1 MSSIPKP
8 TPFYEIEDIR
18 TKDVTV
24 NAASALELK
33 AGHLLF
39 MDIQTGKYTAVAAT
53 TSLIPTEE
61 SGGGEGGDVVAD
73 AYNGPVAVLLEDTSI
88 KASNDTT
95 VKVIIAGTVYYSF
108 VRNSG
113 INETACPD
121 WLLDKFSALQTQVL
135 FLGKEE

>member
-1 MSSIPKP
+1 MSTIPKP

-39 MDIQTGKYTAVAAT
+39 MDITTGKFTAVAAT
-53 TSLIPTEE
+53 TSLKPTKA
-61 SGGGEGGDVVAD
+61 GGAPATITDT
-73 AYNGPVAVLLEDTSI
+73 YNGPVAVLLEDTSL
-88 KASNDTT
+88 KATTDTT
-95 VKVIIAGTVYYSF
+95 VKAIIAGTVYYSF

-113 INETACPD
+113 INDTACPD

>member
-1 MSSIPKP
+1 MSTIPKP

-24 NAASALELK
+24 NVASALELK

-39 MDIQTGKYTAVAAT
+39 MDITTGKYKADAVT
-53 TSLIPTEE
+53 TSLIPTT
-61 SGGGEGGDVVAD
+61 GTGTATDKFT
-73 AYNGPVAVLLEDTSI
+73 GPVAVLLEDTSL
-88 KASNDTT
+88 KATTDTT
-95 VKVIIAGTVYYSF
+95 VKAIIAGTVYYSF

-113 INETACPD
+113 IKDTACPD

>member
-39 MDIQTGKYTAVAAT
+39 MDITTGKFKAVAAT
-53 TSLIPTEE
+53 TSLKATKSDSEPAVTIT
-61 SGGGEGGDVVAD
+61 D
-73 AYNGPVAVLLEDTSI
+73 AYNGPVAVLLEDTSL
-88 KASNDTT
+88 KATTDTT
-95 VKVIIAGTVYYSF
+95 VKAIIAGTVYYSF

-113 INETACPD
+113 INDTACPD